1 MDKAIA
7 YFAPEAIGSPYDYFT
22 DGRYYYQRIQGFG
35 ALGGLDGWLKR
46 VFKKAKKAVRKVGR
60 KVRKVAK
67 KGFRVAKKVAKK
79 GFKLAKK
86 GLKTYG
92 KLMKKTA
99 KTWVKVIHK
108 ALPVVNTALS
118 FVPGVGWVAK
128 AALTAAEMGLNA
140 AMRAKKR
147 RAQRKQMAKL
157 NKAKTTL
164 VTKVNKANRLKAIN
178 PVAARKTAVP
188 VQSISQPPVRRAP
201 VYTMNDFIKIN
212 KAVAKDRMSPAQVAA
227 ITKHKVDQNLQSILS
242 F

>member
-1 MDKAIA
+1 
-7 YFAPEAIGSPYDYFT
+7 
-22 DGRYYYQRIQGFG
+22 
-35 ALGGLDGWLKR
+35 LKR
-46 VFKKAKKAVRKVGR
+46 VFKKAKRAVRKVGR
-60 KVRKVAK
+60 KVRRGVK
-67 KGFRVAKKVAKK
+67 KGFKTVKKVAKK

-92 KLMKKTA
+92 RLMKKTA

-147 RAQRKQMAKL
+147 KARRRKMARL
-157 NKAKTTL
+157 NKKKTTL
-164 VTKVNKANRLKAIN
+164 VKKVQKVNQLKAVN
-178 PVAARKTAVP
+178 PIQKRKKVVP
-188 VQSISQPPVRRAP
+188 IQAPPVRRAP
-201 VYTMNDFIKIN
+201 VYTAQDFMKIN
-212 KAVAKDRMSPAQVAA
+212 RAVAKDRMSPAQVAA
-227 ITKHKVDQNLQSILS
+227 LTKHKVDQNLQSILS